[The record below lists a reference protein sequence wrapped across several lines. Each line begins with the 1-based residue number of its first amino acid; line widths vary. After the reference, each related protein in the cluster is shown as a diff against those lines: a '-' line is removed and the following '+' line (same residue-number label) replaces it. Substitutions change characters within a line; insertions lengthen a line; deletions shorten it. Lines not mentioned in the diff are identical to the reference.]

1 MNSKNM
7 LVGVASLAVLA
18 LVTSPVFAASKGK
31 NGTTLAASK
40 SLDVCVLPDGNW
52 KFSGDISVWNE
63 GTVATENLLITD
75 WIQTKSGVGQ
85 FSNYVG
91 AEVTPNTGI
100 IQPGTTELNATIFP
114 YSVVAAP
121 VLDGLDIRNS
131 ATVTITNHS
140 GSAGTPFG
148 PNPKATYS
156 GTRPP
161 AACPTECGCSL
172 SHGYWKTHSAW
183 PAGGPLPT
191 DLFYLSGLTYQQ
203 VFDTTPP
210 SNGGNYYRLA

>member
-63 GTVATENLLITD
+63 ATVATKNLLITD

-121 VLDGLDIRNS
+121 FLMVSTSGTAPPSQLQTTQVRLAPPLGQTPKPPILGPVLRQLAPQNAGAHFHTGIGRPIQLGLQEVLYQPTCFI
-131 ATVTITNHS
+131 
-140 GSAGTPFG
+140 SAG
-148 PNPKATYS
+148 
-156 GTRPP
+156 
-161 AACPTECGCSL
+161 
-172 SHGYWKTHSAW
+172 
-183 PAGGPLPT
+183 
-191 DLFYLSGLTYQQ
+191 
-203 VFDTTPP
+203 
-210 SNGGNYYRLA
+210 